1 MKKVRILHVFNRF
14 DQGGIE
20 NFVINLLEEIDK
32 EKFEFNFAIMSGE
45 KGVLDD
51 VALNLGANI
60 YYFNKGDKTIKN
72 ISNNLNMIF
81 DNYGPFDVIHSHC
94 YFFSGYILYLS
105 KKKDIPIRIAHSHET
120 FKGQIYTLKRYLYE
134 WGMRR
139 LIEKNATYKLGCSK
153 DACIHLYNK
162 IDNKTFIINN
172 AINIK
177 KFHFD
182 QEIRDSIRKELN
194 LSNKFVIGHVGRMED
209 QKDHKYLIEI
219 FNEIHEQDP
228 NSILLLIGNGSL
240 KNQILNQIN
249 ELNLNDSIILLGN
262 RKNVNE
268 LMQAMDVFVFP
279 SKYEG
284 LGIVLI
290 EAQVSGLKCITS
302 TNVPEEVN
310 VSKKVIFLDKN
321 DKNKWINTILNLRG
335 SLRDNNEEL
344 IYNSGYSM
352 KTNVKKIEK
361 IYLEKI

>member
-1 MKKVRILHVFNRF
+1 
-14 DQGGIE
+14 
-20 NFVINLLEEIDK
+20 
-32 EKFEFNFAIMSGE
+32 
-45 KGVLDD
+45 
-51 VALNLGANI
+51 
-60 YYFNKGDKTIKN
+60 
-72 ISNNLNMIF
+72 
-81 DNYGPFDVIHSHC
+81 
-94 YFFSGYILYLS
+94 
-105 KKKDIPIRIAHSHET
+105 
-120 FKGQIYTLKRYLYE
+120 
-134 WGMRR
+134 
-139 LIEKNATYKLGCSK
+139 
-153 DACIHLYNK
+153 
-162 IDNKTFIINN
+162 
-172 AINIK
+172 
-177 KFHFD
+177 
-182 QEIRDSIRKELN
+182 
-194 LSNKFVIGHVGRMED
+194 MED
-209 QKDHKYLIEI
+209 QKDHKYLIEL
-219 FNEIHEQDP
+219 FNKIHEQDP

-249 ELNLNDSIILLGN
+249 ELNLSESIILLGN